1 MAGHQPFSKIRE
13 RFNGP
18 DNPERSRR
26 VETAMR
32 EAEEEQQAYEQ
43 GLAEVR
49 RARAYTQAQIAE
61 QLGVPQPQV
70 SRIERQA
77 DLYVSTLAR
86 YLEAMGGRLEL
97 VGVFNDRRVTLALSD
112 LAPKTED
119 TSVSAA
125 STPVP
130 TRFGV
135 AVPVPSSEL
144 NKG

>member
-18 DNPERSRR
+18 DDPERARR
-26 VETAMR
+26 VEATMR

-70 SRIERQA
+70 SRIER
-77 DLYVSTLAR
+77 
-86 YLEAMGGRLEL
+86 
-97 VGVFNDRRVTLALSD
+97 
-112 LAPKTED
+112 
-119 TSVSAA
+119 
-125 STPVP
+125 
-130 TRFGV
+130 
-135 AVPVPSSEL
+135 
-144 NKG
+144 